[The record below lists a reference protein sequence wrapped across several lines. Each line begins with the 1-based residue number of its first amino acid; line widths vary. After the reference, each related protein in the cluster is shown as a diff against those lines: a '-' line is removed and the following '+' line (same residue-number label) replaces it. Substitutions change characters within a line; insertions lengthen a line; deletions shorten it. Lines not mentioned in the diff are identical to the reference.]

1 MKTTIGLIS
10 ANYTNDKFGVIAAER
25 TLASLPYGGRYRF
38 IDFPL
43 SNMVNSGISTVGLV
57 TPYNYRSLIDHVG
70 DGKAWQL
77 ARKTGG
83 MFMLP
88 GSMYGIRYSAVGTF
102 LQRDMMQN
110 RHYFERDTADYV
122 LFCGSGKVFN
132 MDFRP
137 LIEQHERNAY
147 PVTLVYKKVEK
158 GEDHTGM
165 FLTVGEGGRVDR
177 ISYSAR
183 GEANYFLDCFVMDR
197 EFLIKFLDWFGA
209 LSYMDMMEILMDNL
223 GDIGADSYEFGGY
236 VGSVNDLDSY
246 MKVNMDLLKPDVRR
260 ELFESERRIFTKVQ
274 DEPPVLY
281 GSEASVKNSLISAGC
296 IIEGHVENS
305 IVFRST
311 RIEKGA
317 VVKNCILMQ
326 HDVVKEGAY
335 AANVI
340 CDKYV
345 VLEKGAHIEGNG
357 EHPTALGKRQVL

>member
-10 ANYTNDKFGVIAAER
+10 ANYTNDKFGAIAAER

-43 SNMVNSGISTVGLV
+43 SNMVNSGISTVGLI
-57 TPYNYRSLIDHVG
+57 TPTNYRSLMDHVG
-70 DGKAWQL
+70 DGKEWQL
-77 ARKTGG
+77 ARKVGG

-88 GSMYGIRYSAVGTF
+88 GSMYGIRYSATGTF
-102 LQRDMMQN
+102 LQRDMIQN

-122 LFCGSGKVFN
+122 LFCGCGKVFN

-147 PVTLVYKKVEK
+147 PVTLAYRKVDK
-158 GEDHTGM
+158 GEEHQGM
-165 FLTVGEGGRVDR
+165 FLDVDDAGRVER

-183 GEANYFLDCFVMDR
+183 GEANYFLDCFVIDR
-197 EFLIKFLDWFGA
+197 EFLLSFLDWYSA
-209 LSYMDMMEILMDNL
+209 LSYMDMLEIMMDNL
-223 GDIGADSYEFGGY
+223 DDIGADAYEFRGY
-236 VGSVNDLDSY
+236 VGAVNDLDDY
-246 MKVNMDLLKPDVRR
+246 MRVNMDLLRRDVRQ

-281 GSEASVKNSLISAGC
+281 RPTARVKNSLISAGC
-296 IIEGHVENS
+296 IIEGEVENS
-305 IVFRST
+305 IIFRST
-311 RIEKGA
+311 RIAKGA

-326 HDVVKEGAY
+326 HDVVKENAF

-345 VLEKGAHIEGNG
+345 VLEKGARIEGNG
-357 EHPTALGKRQVL
+357 EHPTTIGKNQVL